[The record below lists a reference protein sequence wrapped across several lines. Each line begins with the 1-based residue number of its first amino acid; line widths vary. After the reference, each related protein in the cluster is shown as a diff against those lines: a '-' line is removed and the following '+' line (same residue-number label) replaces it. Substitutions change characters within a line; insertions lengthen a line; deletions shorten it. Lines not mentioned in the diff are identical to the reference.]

1 MNGICLLKGISSDA
15 NWKGKDKVLH
25 VRLYRYKII
34 ITNFTWKENII
45 KTKNYS
51 CHLLHGIIV
60 IDSISKRLKVNIFL
74 TFSSIS
80 NGN

>member
-1 MNGICLLKGISSDA
+1 MLAMNGICLLKGISSDA

-45 KTKNYS
+45 IKQRIIHATYFMVS
-51 CHLLHGIIV
+51 LLLILL
-60 IDSISKRLKVNIFL
+60 SKV
-74 TFSSIS
+74 
-80 NGN
+80 